1 MTSSS
6 LELEGRAFAERIFDT
21 VRQLSV
27 DTLGVT
33 RQGYGPKETAV
44 IDFLRS
50 LGKELSLEER
60 IDAAG
65 NVWLTLA
72 GKDRSLPAFVAGSHA
87 DSVPQGGNF
96 DGLAGVAAAMLC
108 AWWMRHTNF
117 QPERDF
123 SVLILRCEE
132 SSFFGKAYVG
142 SLGMMGKLTAADLE
156 LKHRTEPV
164 TLGEAI
170 AACGL
175 DPKQLTM
182 GRPVIDT
189 SKIAAF
195 VELHI
200 EQGPV
205 LTSSADVRT
214 GIVTGIRGNI
224 RHKCVKAI
232 GETAHS
238 GAVDKAYRHDALMA
252 AACLMHT
259 MEAHW
264 QRFLDAGED
273 LVFTSGVFKTA
284 PTAAIS
290 VIPGL
295 VTFTI
300 DMRSLSMDTCERF
313 HALLV
318 SEAERIGAERG
329 VRFEFDAMLRTQPAA
344 LNQML
349 SERIAHAAKLCG
361 IPVAH
366 LASGAGH
373 DSAVLGNAGIPTAMI
388 FIANQNGSHNPDE
401 AMELADFMR
410 GTELLWRT
418 VENYDK

>member
-1 MTSSS
+1 
-6 LELEGRAFAERIFDT
+6 
-21 VRQLSV
+21 
-27 DTLGVT
+27 
-33 RQGYGPKETAV
+33 
-44 IDFLRS
+44 
-50 LGKELSLEER
+50 
-60 IDAAG
+60 
-65 NVWLTLA
+65 
-72 GKDRSLPAFVAGSHA
+72 
-87 DSVPQGGNF
+87 
-96 DGLAGVAAAMLC
+96 
-108 AWWMRHTNF
+108 
-117 QPERDF
+117 
-123 SVLILRCEE
+123 
-132 SSFFGKAYVG
+132 
-142 SLGMMGKLTAADLE
+142 
-156 LKHRTEPV
+156 
-164 TLGEAI
+164 
-170 AACGL
+170 
-175 DPKQLTM
+175 
-182 GRPVIDT
+182 
-189 SKIAAF
+189 
-195 VELHI
+195 
-200 EQGPV
+200 
-205 LTSSADVRT
+205 
-214 GIVTGIRGNI
+214 
-224 RHKCVKAI
+224 
-232 GETAHS
+232 
-238 GAVDKAYRHDALMA
+238 MA

-259 MEAHW
+259 METHW